1 MVDTPINRQGSM
13 DVVLDVQ
20 EQLISR
26 IALAMK
32 DSNKLSFLHGPT
44 GVGKSHIANRLQNL
58 LSATTFTI
66 KLSPKSALEPEQ
78 LKQQLVCELATD
90 ELTDLNQPIATAV
103 LQAVN
108 HHHQSIVVLIDNAEL
123 VANQGLSAI
132 WQALHEFSRA
142 NQTAFTF
149 NVLLIG
155 DSKWAKPF
163 HHGLKSKSD
172 SRVAEF
178 LVNTLS
184 KKQAVDFMMRVHA
197 DWSDQKIQQFVNK
210 VPEQYLIP
218 KQLIYAQL
226 PQRSSAGV
234 KAILWL
240 SVLVAVILAASVGIA
255 YYLQSTTEESV
266 TTDIPGVIATSPIET
281 AIVVNPPKETIKA
294 DDEDMLAQGEGI
306 TEAVLN
312 DDDEALDDISIKEFE
327 TAVIEQPA
335 KSVEEDSLNPVLAS
349 PQSEV
354 ADIEQDI
361 QQTPAEEQAPVEEVI
376 EVSTTK
382 VTADNVVTAYNFDEE
397 YLMAV
402 DAKKFALMLGGF
414 GQRQSLQRVQTQ
426 LATTDDLKVY
436 QTIRD
441 NKPWYVLLYGD
452 FETRAA
458 ANEFVT
464 NNRQQFVGITPWAKP
479 FQSIQSEIIKNTRQ
493 LENNDNDSN

>member
-32 DSNKLSFLHGPT
+32 DSNKLSFIHGPT

-78 LKQQLVCELATD
+78 LKQQLVCELAID

-178 LVNTLS
+178 FVNILS

-210 VPEQYLIP
+210 VPAQYLIP

-240 SVLVAVILAASVGIA
+240 SVFVAVILVASVGIA
-255 YYLQSTTEESV
+255 YYLQSTTEETV
-266 TTDIPGVIATSPIET
+266 TTDIPSVIATSPTET
-281 AIVVNPPKETIKA
+281 AVVVNPPKETKKA
-294 DDEDMLAQGEGI
+294 DDDVE
-306 TEAVLN
+306 V
-312 DDDEALDDISIKEFE
+312 LDDISIKESE

-335 KSVEEDSLNPVLAS
+335 KIVEEDSVNPVLAS

-354 ADIEQDI
+354 ADIEQDT
-361 QQTPAEEQAPVEEVI
+361 QQAPAEEQAPVEEVS
-376 EVSTTK
+376 EVGTTK
-382 VTADNVVTAYNFDEE
+382 ATADTVVTAYNFDEE

-414 GQRQSLQRVQTQ
+414 SQRQSLQRVQTQ

-436 QTIRD
+436 QTIRE

-458 ANEFVT
+458 ANEFVV
-464 NNRQQFVGITPWAKP
+464 NNRQQFVGIIPWAKP

>member
-1 MVDTPINRQGSM
+1 MVGTPVNRQGSM

-32 DSNKLSFLHGPT
+32 DSNKLSFLHGPI
-44 GVGKSHIANRLQNL
+44 GVGKSHIVNRLQNL
-58 LSATTFTI
+58 LSATTLTI
-66 KLSPKSALEPEQ
+66 KLSPKSALAPEQ

-103 LQAVN
+103 LQAVS

-142 NQTAFTF
+142 NQTTFTF

-281 AIVVNPPKETIKA
+281 AVLVTPPKETKKA
-294 DDEDMLAQGEGI
+294 DGDDVSVLEEGI
-306 TEAVLN
+306 SESSSK
-312 DDDEALDDISIKEFE
+312 DDVEVLDDISVKEPE
-327 TAVIEQPA
+327 STVIEQSVS
-335 KSVEEDSLNPVLAS
+335 SVEEDTLNPVLAL
-349 PQSEV
+349 PQSELADMEQNSQQVPV
-354 ADIEQDI
+354 AEQI
-361 QQTPAEEQAPVEEVI
+361 PVK
-376 EVSTTK
+376 EVSEVGTVK
-382 VTADNVVTAYNFDEE
+382 VITDNVVTTNNYDEE
-397 YLMAV
+397 HLVAV
-402 DAKKFALMLGGF
+402 DANRFALMLGGF
-414 GQRQSLQRVQTQ
+414 SQRQSLQRVQTQ

-458 ANEFVT
+458 ANEFVA
-464 NNRQQFVGITPWAKP
+464 NNRQQFVGITPWAKS
-479 FQSIQSEIIKNTRQ
+479 FQAIQTEITNNIRQ
-493 LENNDNDSN
+493 LENNDNDNN